1 MKKALVLIITCMLL
15 MTLSACGGDNSS
27 SNSSNSGVSDT
38 GVAPSE
44 EIVIKA
50 SNYTFDQQEYR
61 IKQGTTVKIVFKNE
75 EGNHGVMI
83 PGLEVQLSKKNPSQV
98 ITADKPGEYEIICS
112 VFCGSGHTAMI
123 SKLIVE

>member
-1 MKKALVLIITCMLL
+1 MKKVLALIISCILL

-50 SNYTFDQQEYR
+50 SNYAFDQKEYR
-61 IKQGTTVKIVFKNE
+61 IKQGETVKIVFEND

-83 PGLEVQLSKKNPSQV
+83 PGLDLQLSKKNPSQV
-98 ITADKPGEYEIICS
+98 ITADKPGEYEIVCS
-112 VFCGSGHTAMI
+112 VMCGSGHSGMT
-123 SKLIVE
+123 SKLIIE